1 MMLVRENLNTFKRG
15 RDSRKALDVG
25 MTRVWPDF
33 VKELE
38 GELGNNYKVEG
49 ELDEWDDSYYIV
61 IMLKGPSPYFTARI
75 NTDQLSIWAQKTET
89 STYHGEK
96 DANSKMEAL
105 EDISNVKTTANQ
117 IKTLRQ
123 IL

>member
-1 MMLVRENLNTFKRG
+1 MLVSESLNMFKRG

-25 MTRVWPDF
+25 MTQVWPDF

-38 GELGNNYKVEG
+38 EELGANYEVQG

-61 IMLKGPSPYFTARI
+61 ISLRGSSPNFIARI
-75 NTDQLSIWAQKTET
+75 NTDELTIWAQKRDD
-89 STYHGEK
+89 STYHSEK
-96 DANSKMEAL
+96 DPNTKMEPL

-117 IKTLRQ
+117 IKNLRNTL
-123 IL
+123 